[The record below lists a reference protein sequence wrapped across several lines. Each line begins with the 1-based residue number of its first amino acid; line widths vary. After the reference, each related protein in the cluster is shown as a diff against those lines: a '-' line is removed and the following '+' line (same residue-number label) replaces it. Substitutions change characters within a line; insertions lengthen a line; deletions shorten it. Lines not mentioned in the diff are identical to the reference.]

1 MLPLEGDP
9 LDAHLRRCNK
19 DYLGP
24 KSRWETTDEENPANR
39 HWLVIGFF
47 SRDGTFG
54 DTDYPNAAPSADPQ
68 PRPVRVIFSRPALP
82 RVSPLTLEK
91 RPRQ

>member
-1 MLPLEGDP
+1 MLPLEGNP
-9 LDAHLRRCNK
+9 LDAHLRRRNK
-19 DYLGP
+19 EYLGP

-68 PRPVRVIFSRPALP
+68 PRPVRVNERHQRFL
-82 RVSPLTLEK
+82 
-91 RPRQ
+91 Q